1 MCGARDTNGVSVYW
15 ALLIPAKSEL
25 SVRVCVCMYVC
36 SVNIDLPI
44 HTLSPASLGSK
55 LHHFYCHLLG
65 PIHSF
70 DLM

>member
-36 SVNIDLPI
+36 SVNI
-44 HTLSPASLGSK
+44 HTLLRPSVVNYAI
-55 LHHFYCHLLG
+55 FTAIC
-65 PIHSF
+65 
-70 DLM
+70 